1 MEKKDLVEWCNNQ
14 LFIMVKGNG
23 IAMEVQRYVHG
34 LKMSNV
40 EVRWMISKA
49 DRDCCEV
56 LLKTR

>member
-1 MEKKDLVEWCNNQ
+1 MAKE
-14 LFIMVKGNG
+14 NG
-23 IAMEVQRYVHG
+23 IAMKVQRYVEG

-49 DRDCCEV
+49 DRDCCQV

>member
-1 MEKKDLVEWCNNQ
+1 MERKDLVEWCNNQ
-14 LFIMVKGNG
+14 LYIMVKENG
-23 IAMEVQRYVHG
+23 IGRKVQRYVEG

-49 DRDCCEV
+49 DRDCCQV